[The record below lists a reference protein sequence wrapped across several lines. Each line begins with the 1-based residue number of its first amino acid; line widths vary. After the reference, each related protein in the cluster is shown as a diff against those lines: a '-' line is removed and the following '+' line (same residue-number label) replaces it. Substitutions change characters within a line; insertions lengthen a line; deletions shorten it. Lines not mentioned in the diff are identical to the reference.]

1 MKCRDARRLFGA
13 YWDDE
18 LTQAEREWLESHFTA
33 CTECRESYNVLA
45 RSLELASGLPRVE
58 PAPEFAERV
67 LARVRRTA
75 PAPDRLPVAAPRW
88 IPVAAAAAMLVVAG
102 VVVVP
107 GGVRI
112 ATRMMRGANHTDR
125 VTQPVAVNPAPAISS
140 PSAPNAVLEP
150 QLVASEVFRD
160 SVFDHS
166 ADVEFVLDPVTVR
179 RGQAHPAT
187 RLAPPITRG
196 EQATIT
202 F

>member
-18 LTQAEREWLESHFTA
+18 LTQAEREWLESHFTG
-33 CTECRESYNVLA
+33 CTGCRESYDVLA

-58 PAPEFAERV
+58 PAPDFAERV
-67 LARVRRTA
+67 LARVRRTESV
-75 PAPDRLPVAAPRW
+75 PDRLPVATPRW
-88 IPVAAAAAMLVVAG
+88 APALAAAAVLLVATVVA
-102 VVVVP
+102 VQF
-107 GGVRI
+107 GGRN
-112 ATRMMRGANHTDR
+112 ATRQ
-125 VTQPVAVNPAPAISS
+125 VTQPVAVNPMPATATPALAPGDAAI
-140 PSAPNAVLEP
+140 LEP
-150 QLVASEVFRD
+150 QLVSAEAFSD
-160 SVFDHS
+160 SLFDHS

-187 RLAPPITRG
+187 RLAPPITSG

>member
-18 LTQAEREWLESHFTA
+18 LTQGEREWLESHFTG
-33 CTECRESYNVLA
+33 CSGCRESYDTLA

-58 PAPEFAERV
+58 PAADFAERV
-67 LARVRRTA
+67 LARTRRTA
-75 PAPDRLPVAAPRW
+75 AAPDRLPVAAPRW
-88 IPVAAAAAMLVVAG
+88 IPAAAAAAVLLIAG
-102 VVVVP
+102 VVFVQMRVVSTHGP
-107 GGVRI
+107 
-112 ATRMMRGANHTDR
+112 
-125 VTQPVAVNPAPAISS
+125 VTEPVAVNSAPAT
-140 PSAPNAVLEP
+140 SADVTPATTSANAVLEP
-150 QLVASEVFRD
+150 QLVAAEAFPD
-160 SVFDHS
+160 SLFDHS

-187 RLAPPITRG
+187 KLAPPITRG

>member
-18 LTQAEREWLESHFTA
+18 LTQAEREWLESHFTG
-33 CTECRESYNVLA
+33 CTGCRESYEVLA

-58 PAPEFAERV
+58 PEPDFAERV
-67 LARVRRTA
+67 LARVRRTESV
-75 PAPDRLPVAAPRW
+75 PDRLPVATPRRAPALA
-88 IPVAAAAAMLVVAG
+88 VAAVVLVAAVVAIQF
-102 VVVVP
+102 
-107 GGVRI
+107 GGRNP
-112 ATRMMRGANHTDR
+112 TRQ
-125 VTQPVAVNPAPAISS
+125 VTQPVAVNPVPATPTPDLAPGDA
-140 PSAPNAVLEP
+140 AVLEP
-150 QLVASEVFRD
+150 QLVTAEGFSD
-160 SVFDHS
+160 SLFDHS

-187 RLAPPITRG
+187 RLAPPITSG

>member
-33 CTECRESYNVLA
+33 CSGCRESYDALA

-58 PAPEFAERV
+58 PAPDFAERV
-67 LARVRRTA
+67 LARARRTA
-75 PAPDRLPVAAPRW
+75 PVADRLPVAPVRW
-88 IPVAAAAAMLVVAG
+88 VPAAAAAAVLLVA
-102 VVVVP
+102 VVV
-107 GGVRI
+107 G
-112 ATRMMRGANHTDR
+112 MQMRGSAPDR
-125 VTQPVAVNPAPAISS
+125 VTEPVAVISTPAVA
-140 PSAPNAVLEP
+140 PSATQADAVLEP
-150 QLVASEVFRD
+150 QLVAAEAFPD
-160 SVFDHS
+160 SLFDHS

-187 RLAPPITRG
+187 KLAPPISRG

>member
-18 LTQAEREWLESHFTA
+18 LTQAEREWLESHFTG
-33 CTECRESYNVLA
+33 CTGCRESYEVLA

-58 PAPEFAERV
+58 PEPDFAERV
-67 LARVRRTA
+67 LARVRRTESV
-75 PAPDRLPVAAPRW
+75 PDRLPVATPRW
-88 IPVAAAAAMLVVAG
+88 APALAVAAVVLVAAVVAIQF
-102 VVVVP
+102 
-107 GGVRI
+107 GGRNP
-112 ATRMMRGANHTDR
+112 TRQ
-125 VTQPVAVNPAPAISS
+125 VTQAVAVNPVPATPTPDLAPGDA
-140 PSAPNAVLEP
+140 AVLEP
-150 QLVASEVFRD
+150 QLVTAEGFSD
-160 SVFDHS
+160 SLFDHS

-187 RLAPPITRG
+187 RLAPPITSG

>member
-18 LTQAEREWLESHFTA
+18 LTQAEREWLESHFTG
-33 CTECRESYNVLA
+33 CTGCRESYDVLA

-58 PAPEFAERV
+58 PEPDFADRV
-67 LARVRRTA
+67 LARVRRTESV
-75 PAPDRLPVAAPRW
+75 PDRLPVATPRW
-88 IPVAAAAAMLVVAG
+88 APALAVAAVVLVAAVIAIQF
-102 VVVVP
+102 
-107 GGVRI
+107 GGRN
-112 ATRMMRGANHTDR
+112 ATQQ
-125 VTQPVAVNPAPAISS
+125 VTQPVAVNPMPATSTSTPDLAPGDAAI
-140 PSAPNAVLEP
+140 LEP
-150 QLVASEVFRD
+150 QLVSAEGFSD
-160 SVFDHS
+160 SLFDHS

-187 RLAPPITRG
+187 KLAPPITRG

>member
-18 LTQAEREWLESHFTA
+18 LTQAEREWLESHFTG
-33 CTECRESYNVLA
+33 CTGCRESYDVLA

-58 PAPEFAERV
+58 PAPDFAERV
-67 LARVRRTA
+67 LARVRRTESV
-75 PAPDRLPVAAPRW
+75 PDRLPVATPRW
-88 IPVAAAAAMLVVAG
+88 APALAAAAVLLIATVVA
-102 VVVVP
+102 VQF
-107 GGVRI
+107 GGRN
-112 ATRMMRGANHTDR
+112 ATRQ
-125 VTQPVAVNPAPAISS
+125 VTQPVAVNPMPATATPDLVPGDAAI
-140 PSAPNAVLEP
+140 LEP
-150 QLVASEVFRD
+150 QLVSAEAFSD
-160 SVFDHS
+160 SLFDHS

-187 RLAPPITRG
+187 RLAPPITSG

>member
-18 LTQAEREWLESHFTA
+18 LTQAEREWLESHFTG
-33 CTECRESYNVLA
+33 CTGCRESYEVLA

-58 PAPEFAERV
+58 PEPDFAERV
-67 LARVRRTA
+67 LARVRRTESV
-75 PAPDRLPVAAPRW
+75 PDRLPVATPRW
-88 IPVAAAAAMLVVAG
+88 APALAVAAVVLVAAVFAIQF
-102 VVVVP
+102 
-107 GGVRI
+107 GGRNT
-112 ATRMMRGANHTDR
+112 TRQ
-125 VTQPVAVNPAPAISS
+125 VTQAVAVNPAPATST
-140 PSAPNAVLEP
+140 PTPLAPGDAAVLEP
-150 QLVASEVFRD
+150 QLVTAEEFSD
-160 SVFDHS
+160 SLFDHS

-187 RLAPPITRG
+187 KLAPPITSG

>member
-58 PAPEFAERV
+58 PEPEFAERV

-88 IPVAAAAAMLVVAG
+88 IPVAAAAAVLLVAG
-102 VVVVP
+102 VVVFQ
-107 GGVRI
+107 
-112 ATRMMRGANHTDR
+112 MRGANPAHER
-125 VTQPVAVNPAPAISS
+125 ITQPVAVNSTPAKAVPANGSD
-140 PSAPNAVLEP
+140 ATVLEP
-150 QLVASEVFRD
+150 QMVASEVFPD
-160 SVFDHS
+160 SAFDHS

>member
-18 LTQAEREWLESHFTA
+18 LTQAEREWLESHFTG
-33 CTECRESYNVLA
+33 CTGCRESYEVLA

-58 PAPEFAERV
+58 PEPDFAERV
-67 LARVRRTA
+67 LARVRRTESV
-75 PAPDRLPVAAPRW
+75 PDRLPVATPRRAPALA
-88 IPVAAAAAMLVVAG
+88 VAAVVLVAAVVAIQF
-102 VVVVP
+102 
-107 GGVRI
+107 GGRNPS
-112 ATRMMRGANHTDR
+112 RQ
-125 VTQPVAVNPAPAISS
+125 VTQAVAVNPVPATPAPDL
-140 PSAPNAVLEP
+140 APGDAAVLEP
-150 QLVASEVFRD
+150 QLVTAEGFSD
-160 SVFDHS
+160 SLFDHS

-187 RLAPPITRG
+187 RLAPPITSG

>member
-33 CTECRESYNVLA
+33 CSGCRESYDALA

-58 PAPEFAERV
+58 PAPDFAERV
-67 LARVRRTA
+67 LARARRTNA
-75 PAPDRLPVAAPRW
+75 APDRLPIAAPRW
-88 IPVAAAAAMLVVAG
+88 IPAAAAAAVLLIAG
-102 VVVVP
+102 VVLFQ
-107 GGVRI
+107 
-112 ATRMMRGANHTDR
+112 MRGTSSSPGH
-125 VTQPVAVNPAPAISS
+125 VTEPVAVNPTPASTTAAD
-140 PSAPNAVLEP
+140 PVTNAADAVLEP
-150 QLVASEVFRD
+150 QLVAAEAFPD
-160 SVFDHS
+160 SLFDHS

-187 RLAPPITRG
+187 KLAPPISRG

>member
-33 CTECRESYNVLA
+33 CSGCRESYDALA

-58 PAPEFAERV
+58 PAPDFAERV
-67 LARVRRTA
+67 LARARRATA
-75 PAPDRLPVAAPRW
+75 APDRLPVAAPRW
-88 IPVAAAAAMLVVAG
+88 IPAAAAAAVLLIAG
-102 VVVVP
+102 VVFVQ
-107 GGVRI
+107 
-112 ATRMMRGANHTDR
+112 MRGSLTAPGR
-125 VTQPVAVNPAPAISS
+125 VTEPVAVNPTPVTVPATDAVSKD
-140 PSAPNAVLEP
+140 ADAVLEP
-150 QLVASEVFRD
+150 QLVAAGEFPD
-160 SVFDHS
+160 SLFDHS

-187 RLAPPITRG
+187 KLAPPISRG

>member
-33 CTECRESYNVLA
+33 CTGCRESYDTLA
-45 RSLELASGLPRVE
+45 RSLELASGLPRIE
-58 PAPEFAERV
+58 PAPDFAERV

-75 PAPDRLPVAAPRW
+75 AAPDRIPVAAPRW
-88 IPVAAAAAMLVVAG
+88 IPVAAAAAVLLVAG
-102 VVVVP
+102 VVLFQ
-107 GGVRI
+107 
-112 ATRMMRGANHTDR
+112 MRGIGSAPGH
-125 VTQPVAVNPAPAISS
+125 VTEPVAVNPTPATN
-140 PSAPNAVLEP
+140 PAADPVAQDANVVLEP
-150 QLVASEVFRD
+150 QLVAAEAFPD
-160 SVFDHS
+160 SLFDHS

-187 RLAPPITRG
+187 KLAPPISRG

>member
-18 LTQAEREWLESHFTA
+18 LTQAEREWLESHFTR
-33 CTECRESYNVLA
+33 CTGCRESYDVLA

-58 PAPEFAERV
+58 PAPDFAERV
-67 LARVRRTA
+67 LARARRTTS
-75 PAPDRLPVAAPRW
+75 APDRLPVATPRW
-88 IPVAAAAAMLVVAG
+88 APALAAAAVLLVGAVLA
-102 VVVVP
+102 VQF
-107 GGVRI
+107 GGRNAPRQVSE
-112 ATRMMRGANHTDR
+112 
-125 VTQPVAVNPAPAISS
+125 PVAVNPVPATVTPALAPGDAAI
-140 PSAPNAVLEP
+140 LEP
-150 QLVASEVFRD
+150 QLVSTDAFPD
-160 SVFDHS
+160 SLFDHS